1 MKNIYKIAGLV
12 CAMTVSAG
20 FVACGGDS
28 GTSANDT
35 SNSSETVAT
44 SSSNSPLTSS
54 SSSVIPSSSSDV
66 IPSGA
71 EESSSSSVVKSSS
84 SLEASSSSATVSS
97 SSKVVVNN
105 YNAETGI
112 LTDERDGETYKTT
125 QIGDQ
130 IWMAQNLRYLP
141 PDFLEGCDYRY
152 LDDREK
158 PDSLDTYGRGYSW
171 MEATKMS
178 CDYLDKTATFGSE
191 PFLLPYQGICPDGW
205 HVPELEEWKT
215 LIEAVDSDVY
225 GLVSTDW
232 VGDRFAGTEKYGFN
246 VLPPAN
252 HTHVQFIMVNNAGG
266 KNQTM
271 VFDNVGMIQMHTA
284 NQVKTRGD
292 FYLRCIMD

>member
-1 MKNIYKIAGLV
+1 MNKKNAIYSLFAACLI
-12 CAMTVSAG
+12 T
-20 FVACGGDS
+20 ACGGDS
-28 GTSANDT
+28 STSPNT
-35 SNSSETVAT
+35 SNTNENQISSSSLYSEPNSSVSNSSDSKDKS
-44 SSSNSPLTSS
+44 SSSNMQGDSSKSDIS
-54 SSSVIPSSSSDV
+54 SSSVDITPSSSNNN
-66 IPSGA
+66 
-71 EESSSSSVVKSSS
+71 SSSNFDP
-84 SLEASSSSATVSS
+84 A
-97 SSKVVVNN
+97 
-105 YNAETGI
+105 TGI
-112 LTDERDGETYKTT
+112 LTDERDGEVYKTT
-125 QIGDQ
+125 QIGNQ

-178 CDYLDKTATFGSE
+178 CNYLDKTATFGSE

-271 VFDNVGMIQMHTA
+271 VFDNVGVIQMHTA